1 MTITVLN
8 KGERM
13 SILSIKNIS
22 KFYTLDGKH
31 QEQALKNI
39 NLQIAKGKITAIY
52 GPSGCGKT
60 SLLNIISG
68 LDRQYEGVLEFKGES
83 LRDLS
88 EIELTQFRKDK
99 IGFVFQNFKLIQN
112 NTILENVSIPLIYNG
127 MSSKDRKAKVLK
139 GLEDVGLHQKEDL
152 LPNKLSGGQ
161 QQRVAIAR
169 AIINEPKF
177 IIADEPT
184 GALDSKTSKDIMD
197 LFVSLNKEKGTTMI
211 MVTHDREV
219 ANKADRIIHILDGR
233 VKEEEVLTHE

>member
-1 MTITVLN
+1 MIELKKINRHFKNGDETNHIL
-8 KGERM
+8 KDIDIHIDEGE
-13 SILSIKNIS
+13 
-22 KFYTLDGKH
+22 F
-31 QEQALKNI
+31 
-39 NLQIAKGKITAIY
+39 IAIM
-52 GPSGCGKT
+52 GPSGSGKST
-60 SLLNIISG
+60 LINILGFI
-68 LDRQYEGVLEFKGES
+68 DRGYEGDYLFNGDNYKKAS
-83 LRDLS
+83 DNRLATIRN
-88 EIELTQFRKDK
+88 LTV
-99 IGFVFQNFKLIQN
+99 GFVFQNFKLIQN

-219 ANKADRIIHILDGR
+219 ANKANRIIHILDGR

>member
-1 MTITVLN
+1 M
-8 KGERM
+8 
-13 SILSIKNIS
+13 
-22 KFYTLDGKH
+22 
-31 QEQALKNI
+31 
-39 NLQIAKGKITAIY
+39 
-52 GPSGCGKT
+52 
-60 SLLNIISG
+60 
-68 LDRQYEGVLEFKGES
+68 
-83 LRDLS
+83 
-88 EIELTQFRKDK
+88 
-99 IGFVFQNFKLIQN
+99 FQNFKLIQN

-197 LFVSLNKEKGTTMI
+197 LFVSLNKEK
-211 MVTHDREV
+211 EQ
-219 ANKADRIIHILDGR
+219 L
-233 VKEEEVLTHE
+233 

>member
-1 MTITVLN
+1 MIELKKINRHFKNGDETNHIL
-8 KGERM
+8 KDIDIHIDEGE
-13 SILSIKNIS
+13 
-22 KFYTLDGKH
+22 F
-31 QEQALKNI
+31 
-39 NLQIAKGKITAIY
+39 IAIM
-52 GPSGCGKT
+52 GPSGSGKST
-60 SLLNIISG
+60 LINILGFI
-68 LDRQYEGVLEFKGES
+68 DRGYEGDYLFNGDNYKKALDNRLATIRNHTV
-83 LRDLS
+83 
-88 EIELTQFRKDK
+88 
-99 IGFVFQNFKLIQN
+99 GFVFQNFKLIQN

>member
-1 MTITVLN
+1 MIELKKINRHFKNGDETNHIL
-8 KGERM
+8 KDIDIHIDEGE
-13 SILSIKNIS
+13 
-22 KFYTLDGKH
+22 F
-31 QEQALKNI
+31 
-39 NLQIAKGKITAIY
+39 IAIM
-52 GPSGCGKT
+52 GPSGSGKST
-60 SLLNIISG
+60 LINILGFI
-68 LDRQYEGVLEFKGES
+68 DRGYEGDYLFNGDNYKKASDNRLATIRNHTV
-83 LRDLS
+83 
-88 EIELTQFRKDK
+88 
-99 IGFVFQNFKLIQN
+99 GFVFQNFKLIQN

-152 LPNKLSGGQ
+152 FPNKLSGGQ
-161 QQRVAIAR
+161 QQRIAIAR

-219 ANKADRIIHILDGR
+219 ANKTDRIIHILDGR

>member
-1 MTITVLN
+1 MIELKKINRHFKNGDETNHIL
-8 KGERM
+8 KDIDIHIDEGE
-13 SILSIKNIS
+13 
-22 KFYTLDGKH
+22 F
-31 QEQALKNI
+31 
-39 NLQIAKGKITAIY
+39 IAIM
-52 GPSGCGKT
+52 GPSGSGKST
-60 SLLNIISG
+60 LINILGFI
-68 LDRQYEGVLEFKGES
+68 DRGYEGDYLFNGDNYKKAS
-83 LRDLS
+83 DNRLATIRN
-88 EIELTQFRKDK
+88 LTV
-99 IGFVFQNFKLIQN
+99 GFVFQNFKLIQN

-177 IIADEPT
+177 VIADEPT

-197 LFVSLNKEKGTTMI
+197 LFVTLNKEKGTTMI

-233 VKEEEVLTHE
+233 VKEEEVLAHE